1 MSNYKEQN
9 IDINHNNNSDIAI
22 EKLSL
27 SDEPIEQDI
36 DINIDGENSA
46 SIGLDL
52 LANSSKMIPMEKDD
66 KNNENHQ
73 EIDLINNSDNDN
85 DNEHD
90 KTKND
95 DKNDDDDDE
104 TSSSDNNQKNNLN
117 ISDSE
122 TDYNKNYTESKN
134 QNYSDNLDDI
144 VEQKKKLLYEFER
157 LKKRGIPVTKNFTL
171 ASNLDEM
178 QFEFDRLKKQ
188 REIENSIMFSRKM
201 LMAFVTAVEFLNNRF
216 DPFELK
222 LDGWSEQVHE
232 GLNEYDDIFEELHEK
247 YKSTG
252 KVSPEIK
259 LLLTLGGSAFMF
271 HLTNNIFKSSI
282 SKFENVAANNPDI
295 INEMMNNKPSKQ
307 SSQPQAPQ
315 MDIGNILGMMSNMSG
330 MMNNMQPPP
339 MSNNPPSNQSMDGP
353 QGVDTLLESLSMNNT
368 KPINISTKSKKNS
381 GKGLN
386 L

>member
-1 MSNYKEQN
+1 MVNYKEQN
-9 IDINHNNNSDIAI
+9 IDINQNNNSDIAI

-27 SDEPIEQDI
+27 SDEPVQEDI

-52 LANSSKMIPMEKDD
+52 LANSSKMINMEKDD
-66 KNNENHQ
+66 KNEENHQ
-73 EIDLINNSDNDN
+73 EIDLINNSENSEKHKN
-85 DNEHD
+85 DNEVEEED
-90 KTKND
+90 N
-95 DKNDDDDDE
+95 E
-104 TSSSDNNQKNNLN
+104 SSSSSSNNNQKDNLN
-117 ISDSE
+117 ISDSD

-134 QNYSDNLDDI
+134 NNYSDNLDDI

-157 LKKRGIPVTKNFTL
+157 LKKRGIPITKHFTL

-178 QFEFDRLKKQ
+178 QFEFDRLQKQ

-295 INEMMNNKPSKQ
+295 INEMMNNKSPQ

-339 MSNNPPSNQSMDGP
+339 MSNNSPSTNKSMDGP

-381 GKGLN
+381 GSKGLN

>member
-1 MSNYKEQN
+1 MVDYKEQN
-9 IDINHNNNSDIAI
+9 IDINQNNNSDIAI

-27 SDEPIEQDI
+27 SDEPVQEDI

-52 LANSSKMIPMEKDD
+52 LANSSKMINMEKDD
-66 KNNENHQ
+66 KNEENHQ
-73 EIDLINNSDNDN
+73 EIDLINNSENSEKHKN
-85 DNEHD
+85 DNEVEEED
-90 KTKND
+90 N
-95 DKNDDDDDE
+95 E
-104 TSSSDNNQKNNLN
+104 SSSSSSNNNQKDNLN
-117 ISDSE
+117 ISDSD

-134 QNYSDNLDDI
+134 NNYSDNLDDI

-157 LKKRGIPVTKNFTL
+157 LKKRGIPITKHFTL

-295 INEMMNNKPSKQ
+295 INEMMNNKSPQ

-339 MSNNPPSNQSMDGP
+339 MSNNSPSTNKSMDGP

-381 GKGLN
+381 GSKGLN